1 MILGSIVSK
10 LTLVFFASEALLS
23 LVKRSARAD
32 GATSAD
38 RGTRWMLVVVIT
50 ASITAAIV
58 LSGFGPT
65 RWRGSPTPLAI
76 AALVLLVSG
85 LAVRW
90 WAVVT
95 LGKFFTVDVAIHRDH
110 ALVDRGPYRF
120 VRHPSYTGLLLAFAG
135 MGVALG
141 NLLSL
146 TVLLVPIAVALSRR
160 IRVEEEALHEA
171 LGATYDA
178 YRART
183 RRLVPGLY

>member
-1 MILGSIVSK
+1 MLLGSIVSR
-10 LTLVFFASEALLS
+10 LTLVFFASELVLS

-38 RGTRWMLVVVIT
+38 RGTRLMLVVVIT
-50 ASITAAIV
+50 ASITAAVV
-58 LSGFGPT
+58 LSGFGPA
-65 RWRGSPTPLAI
+65 RWRGSP
-76 AALVLLVSG
+76 AALATTALALLVSG

-90 WAVVT
+90 WAVMT

-135 MGVALG
+135 MGVAFG
-141 NLLSL
+141 NALSL
-146 TVLLVPIAVALSRR
+146 FVLVVPIAMGLLRR
-160 IRVEEEALHEA
+160 IRVEEQALHEG

-178 YRART
+178 YCART
-183 RRLVPGLY
+183 RRLIPGLY